1 MGAMDMGPGMAA
13 TIIEPEIDAV
23 EALSTVERMRL
34 ILVLGGAM
42 GQLIDEKPGD
52 PVIIA
57 PHRTSD
63 GTRRADQQEAPRMGF
78 EIAVACRTADRDVIM
93 PVVTKLPNSVQPI
106 YGLANILAVRVRQL
120 WKP

>member
-1 MGAMDMGPGMAA
+1 
-13 TIIEPEIDAV
+13 
-23 EALSTVERMRL
+23 MRL

-63 GTRRADQQEAPRMGF
+63 GTRRPDQQEAARMGF